1 MCPVGPLSWL
11 TAEQPRETG
20 VVVSALLFPGGRVAW
35 LRERWVSGALH
46 PLVTRGTVDEL
57 IRALAYPTL
66 RLIRDEIDAVL
77 AAYVPFTESVVLEA
91 PAEEATLPTCDDPA
105 DQEFLRLALQGRAEF
120 LVTGDDDILRL
131 RDETPFRILTPAE
144 LKSRLG

>member
-1 MCPVGPLSWL
+1 VRAVLD
-11 TAEQPRETG
+11 TG

-57 IRALAYPTL
+57 IRVLAYPKF
-66 RLIRDEIDAVL
+66 RLSRDEIDTVL
-77 AAYVPFTESVVLEA
+77 AAYVPFTEAVVLRVSG
-91 PAEEATLPTCDDPA
+91 EEATLPTCDDPA
-105 DQEFLRLALQGRAEF
+105 DQEFLRLALQGRAEV
-120 LVTGDDDILRL
+120 LVTGGDDLLRL

-144 LKSRLG
+144 LKGPPG

>member
-1 MCPVGPLSWL
+1 MRAVLD
-11 TAEQPRETG
+11 TG

-57 IRALAYPTL
+57 IRVLAYPKF
-66 RLIRDEIDAVL
+66 RLSRDEIDTVL
-77 AAYVPFTESVVLEA
+77 AAYVPFTEAVVLRVSG
-91 PAEEATLPTCDDPA
+91 EEATLPTCDDPA
-105 DQEFLRLALQGRAEF
+105 DQEFLRLALQGRAEV
-120 LVTGDDDILRL
+120 LVTGGDDLLRL

-144 LKSRLG
+144 LKARPG